1 MILKKVIIENIRS
14 HEYLEFEPASI
25 GVTAISGENGAGK
38 STIVDAFSWSLFGT
52 RLHGLR
58 NKNYIREGVDA
69 KEKTVQVTSYIRV
82 GNTDFMIRRKI
93 TSNEGA
99 CECKVFSYNEE
110 IGDWE
115 FESGPAVTHAESFIR
130 SILNIDEKGF
140 LSSVFIQ
147 QKQVD
152 QIVSASP
159 TERGQ
164 VIEKLIGVSA
174 ITESTKLAREESR
187 ALQRAADIIQ
197 PGSLEDEKAKVD
209 EFKIKVTTAK
219 DNLKEVEETLK
230 TLEPELVVL
239 RATEQAETELQNHL
253 DSLNTSLD
261 NVKKDDSYLKEN
273 LKNYT
278 KILKDNSEISIDY
291 KLKEIIEE
299 ELSESLEKE
308 KAIQNELNNINIQ
321 ITRYASLFE
330 ETLNYD
336 EIKAAYDEI
345 TDNYNDLMNKKSVL
359 DEALMG
365 LKVKVKSV
373 KQHLELLKSGAA
385 ECPVCG
391 HPILNPE
398 EEFKKHTEEQN
409 ENKKEF
415 KQIKE
420 ELTELEEAISKIGND
435 KTQYEALLE
444 KATEQVNS
452 VDDFKKAKENKQT
465 KEAELNSIQLVI
477 NKNREQLADINA
489 NEKHRDLINTA
500 KEQVTISEQRLK
512 DNKKERARLEKEIS
526 TLNVLPKSTY
536 KVLLNNLK
544 EKEDLLVK
552 TNIQKASLDGELKLI
567 VEQAKQAVQDYKRCK
582 EASENYERLHN
593 QITIMNL
600 TNQSL
605 IKFKEQ
611 RIKNSIPEL
620 TDIASE
626 ILARFTDNKFTQLIL
641 TDKFETFV
649 ITENNVKRPVSQL
662 SGGEL
667 SAAAIAL
674 RLAIALFLNNGQQ
687 HLLILDEV
695 LTAMSS
701 DRSQLIL
708 ETITSLTN
716 AQIILIAHNDGINSF
731 ADKVVHL

>member
-82 GNTDFMIRRKI
+82 GNTDFMIKRKI

-219 DNLKEVEETLK
+219 ENLKEVEETLK
-230 TLEPELVVL
+230 TLEQELVVL

-321 ITRYASLFE
+321 ITRYTSLFE

-359 DEALMG
+359 DEALIG

-452 VDDFKKAKENKQT
+452 VDNFKKAKENKQT
-465 KEAELNSIQLVI
+465 KEAKLNSIQLVI

-649 ITENNVKRPVSQL
+649 VTENNVKRPVSQL

>member
-82 GNTDFMIRRKI
+82 GNTDFMIKRKI

-197 PGSLEDEKAKVD
+197 PGSLDDEKAKVD

-230 TLEPELVVL
+230 TLEQELVVL

-649 ITENNVKRPVSQL
+649 VTENNVKRPVSQL

>member
-82 GNTDFMIRRKI
+82 GNTDFMIKRKI

-209 EFKIKVTTAK
+209 EFKVKVTTAK
-219 DNLKEVEETLK
+219 ENLKEVEETLK
-230 TLEPELVVL
+230 TLEQELVVL

-321 ITRYASLFE
+321 ITRYSSLFE

-336 EIKAAYDEI
+336 EIKSAYDEI

-359 DEALMG
+359 DESLMG

-649 ITENNVKRPVSQL
+649 VTENNVKRPVSQL

-731 ADKVVHL
+731 ADKVIHL

>member
-69 KEKTVQVTSYIRV
+69 KEKTVQVTSYIKV
-82 GNTDFMIRRKI
+82 GNTDFMIKRKI

-110 IGDWE
+110 VGDWE

-209 EFKIKVTTAK
+209 DFKIKVTTAK
-219 DNLKEVEETLK
+219 DNLKEVDEALK
-230 TLEPELVVL
+230 TLEQELVVL

-452 VDDFKKAKENKQT
+452 ADDFKKAKENKQT

-649 ITENNVKRPVSQL
+649 VTENNVKRPVSQL

>member
-69 KEKTVQVTSYIRV
+69 KEKTVQVISYIRV
-82 GNTDFMIRRKI
+82 GNTDFMIKRKI

-230 TLEPELVVL
+230 TLEQELVVL

-299 ELSESLEKE
+299 ELSKSLETE
-308 KAIQNELNNINIQ
+308 KAIQTELNNINIQ

-435 KTQYEALLE
+435 KIQYEALLE

>member
-82 GNTDFMIRRKI
+82 GNTDFMIKRKI

-219 DNLKEVEETLK
+219 ENLKEVEETLK
-230 TLEPELVVL
+230 TLEQELVVL

-299 ELSESLEKE
+299 ELSKSLEKE

-321 ITRYASLFE
+321 ITRYTSLFE

-452 VDDFKKAKENKQT
+452 VEDFKKAKENKQT

-649 ITENNVKRPVSQL
+649 VTENNVKRPVSQL

>member
-82 GNTDFMIRRKI
+82 GNTDFMIKRKI

-197 PGSLEDEKAKVD
+197 PGSLDDEKAKVE

-230 TLEPELVVL
+230 TLEQELVVL

-321 ITRYASLFE
+321 ITRYTSLFE

-649 ITENNVKRPVSQL
+649 VTENNVKRPVSQL

>member
-82 GNTDFMIRRKI
+82 GNTDFMIKRKI

-230 TLEPELVVL
+230 TLEQELVVL

>member
-82 GNTDFMIRRKI
+82 GNTDFMIKRKI

-209 EFKIKVTTAK
+209 EFKVKVTTAK
-219 DNLKEVEETLK
+219 ENLKEVEETLK
-230 TLEPELVVL
+230 TLEQELVVL

-321 ITRYASLFE
+321 ITRYTSLFE

-649 ITENNVKRPVSQL
+649 VTENNVKRPVSQL

>member
-82 GNTDFMIRRKI
+82 GNTDFMIKRKI

-197 PGSLEDEKAKVD
+197 PGSLDGEKAKVE

-230 TLEPELVVL
+230 TLEQELVVL

-321 ITRYASLFE
+321 ITRYTSLFE

-649 ITENNVKRPVSQL
+649 VTENNVKRPVSQL

>member
-14 HEYLEFEPASI
+14 HKYLEFEPALI

-69 KEKTVQVTSYIRV
+69 KEEPVQVTSFIRV

-110 IGDWE
+110 LGDWE

-130 SILNIDEKGF
+130 SVLNIDEKGF

-187 ALQRAADIIQ
+187 ALQKAADIIQ
-197 PGSLEDEKAKVD
+197 PGSLEDEKAKVE
-209 EFKIKVTTAK
+209 EFKVSVKEAK
-219 DNLKEVEETLK
+219 NKLEEVKEASK
-230 TLEPELVVL
+230 TLEQELVVL
-239 RATEQAETELQNHL
+239 RETEKAETELQNHL
-253 DSLNTSLD
+253 DSLNTSLE

-278 KILKDNSEISIDY
+278 KILKENSDISIDY

-299 ELSESLEKE
+299 ELEESLKKE
-308 KAIQNELNNINIQ
+308 RTVQNELNNINIQ
-321 ITRYASLFE
+321 ITRFNDLFKE
-330 ETLNYD
+330 LLNYE
-336 EIKAAYDEI
+336 EIKDL
-345 TDNYNDLMNKKSVL
+345 YNEVSDYYADMTKNKSLL

-373 KQHLELLKSGAA
+373 KKHLELLKSGAA

-398 EEFKKHTEEQN
+398 EEFKKHTEEQK

-415 KQIKE
+415 KRISE
-420 ELTELEEAISKIGND
+420 ELEDLEKHIAKMGAEKAL
-435 KTQYEALLE
+435 YEAELE
-444 KATEQVNS
+444 KALEQTNS
-452 VDDFKKAKENKQT
+452 EKDFKKAKRDKKT
-465 KEAELNSIQLVI
+465 KEAELKSIQLVI
-477 NKNREQLADINA
+477 AKNREQLADINA
-489 NEKHRDLINTA
+489 SEKHKDLIKTA
-500 KEQVTISEQRLK
+500 RKQVTLSEQRLK
-512 DNKKERARLEKEIS
+512 DNKKERIRLEKEIS
-526 TLNVLPKSTY
+526 NLNVLPKSTY
-536 KVLLNNLK
+536 KVLLKNLK
-544 EKEDLLVK
+544 NKEDLLVQ
-552 TNIQKASLDGELKLI
+552 TNIQKASLEGELKLI
-567 VEQAKQAVQDYKRCK
+567 LEKAKQAVSDYKRCK
-582 EASENYERLHN
+582 EASENYERLHQ

>member
-14 HEYLEFEPASI
+14 HKYLEFEPASI

-69 KEKTVQVTSYIRV
+69 KEETVQVTSYIRV
-82 GNTDFMIRRKI
+82 GNTDFMIRRQI

-110 IGDWE
+110 LGDWE

-130 SILNIDEKGF
+130 SVLNIDEKGF

-187 ALQRAADIIQ
+187 ALQKAADIIQ
-197 PGSLEDEKAKVD
+197 PGSLEDEKAKVE
-209 EFKIKVTTAK
+209 EFKVSVKEAK
-219 DNLKEVEETLK
+219 NKLEEVKEASK
-230 TLEPELVVL
+230 TLEQELVVL
-239 RATEQAETELQNHL
+239 RETEKAETELQNHL
-253 DSLNTSLD
+253 DSLNTSLE

-278 KILKDNSEISIDY
+278 KILKENSDISIDY

-299 ELSESLEKE
+299 ELEESLKKE
-308 KAIQNELNNINIQ
+308 RIVQNELNNINIQ
-321 ITRYASLFE
+321 ITRFNDLFKE
-330 ETLNYD
+330 PLNYE
-336 EIKAAYDEI
+336 EIKDL
-345 TDNYNDLMNKKSVL
+345 YNEVSDYYADMTKNKSLL

-373 KQHLELLKSGAA
+373 KKHLELLKSGAA

-398 EEFKKHTEEQN
+398 EEFKKHTEEQK

-415 KQIKE
+415 KRISE
-420 ELTELEEAISKIGND
+420 ELEDLEKHIAKMGAEKAL
-435 KTQYEALLE
+435 YEAELE
-444 KATEQVNS
+444 KALEQTNS
-452 VDDFKKAKENKQT
+452 EKDFKKAKRDKKT
-465 KEAELNSIQLVI
+465 KEAELKSIQLVI
-477 NKNREQLADINA
+477 AKNRDQLADINA
-489 NEKHRDLINTA
+489 SEKHKDLIKTA
-500 KEQVTISEQRLK
+500 RKQVTLSEQRLK
-512 DNKKERARLEKEIS
+512 DNKKERIRLEKEIS
-526 TLNVLPKSTY
+526 NLNVLPKSTY
-536 KVLLNNLK
+536 KILLKNLK
-544 EKEDLLVK
+544 NKEDLLVQ
-552 TNIQKASLDGELKLI
+552 TNIQKASLEGELKLI
-567 VEQAKQAVQDYKRCK
+567 LEKAKQAVSDYKRCK
-582 EASENYERLHN
+582 EASENYERLHQ

>member
-14 HEYLEFEPASI
+14 HKYLEFEPASI

-82 GNTDFMIRRKI
+82 GNTDFMIKRKI

-230 TLEPELVVL
+230 TLEQELVVL

-649 ITENNVKRPVSQL
+649 VTENNVKRPVSQL

>member
-82 GNTDFMIRRKI
+82 GNTDFMIKRKI

-197 PGSLEDEKAKVD
+197 PGSLDDEKAKVD

-230 TLEPELVVL
+230 TLEQELVVL

-582 EASENYERLHN
+582 DASENYERLHN

-649 ITENNVKRPVSQL
+649 VTENNVKRPVSQL

>member
-82 GNTDFMIRRKI
+82 GNTDFMIKRKI

-219 DNLKEVEETLK
+219 ENLKEVDEALK
-230 TLEPELVVL
+230 TLEQELVVL

-345 TDNYNDLMNKKSVL
+345 TDKYNDLMNKKSVL

-477 NKNREQLADINA
+477 NKNRGQLAEINA
-489 NEKHRDLINTA
+489 SEKHKDLIETA
-500 KEQVTISEQRLK
+500 RQQVTISEQRLK

-649 ITENNVKRPVSQL
+649 VTENNVKRPVSQL

>member
-82 GNTDFMIRRKI
+82 GNTDFMIKRKI

-197 PGSLEDEKAKVD
+197 PGSLDDEKAKVD

-230 TLEPELVVL
+230 TLEQELVVL

-321 ITRYASLFE
+321 ITRYTSLFE

-359 DEALMG
+359 AEALMG

-409 ENKKEF
+409 ENKK
-415 KQIKE
+415 
-420 ELTELEEAISKIGND
+420 
-435 KTQYEALLE
+435 
-444 KATEQVNS
+444 
-452 VDDFKKAKENKQT
+452 
-465 KEAELNSIQLVI
+465 
-477 NKNREQLADINA
+477 
-489 NEKHRDLINTA
+489 
-500 KEQVTISEQRLK
+500 
-512 DNKKERARLEKEIS
+512 
-526 TLNVLPKSTY
+526 
-536 KVLLNNLK
+536 
-544 EKEDLLVK
+544 
-552 TNIQKASLDGELKLI
+552 
-567 VEQAKQAVQDYKRCK
+567 
-582 EASENYERLHN
+582 
-593 QITIMNL
+593 
-600 TNQSL
+600 
-605 IKFKEQ
+605 
-611 RIKNSIPEL
+611 
-620 TDIASE
+620 
-626 ILARFTDNKFTQLIL
+626 
-641 TDKFETFV
+641 
-649 ITENNVKRPVSQL
+649 
-662 SGGEL
+662 
-667 SAAAIAL
+667 
-674 RLAIALFLNNGQQ
+674 
-687 HLLILDEV
+687 
-695 LTAMSS
+695 
-701 DRSQLIL
+701 
-708 ETITSLTN
+708 
-716 AQIILIAHNDGINSF
+716 
-731 ADKVVHL
+731 

>member
-69 KEKTVQVTSYIRV
+69 KEKTVQVTSYIKV
-82 GNTDFMIRRKI
+82 GNTDFMIKRKI

-110 IGDWE
+110 VGDWE

-219 DNLKEVEETLK
+219 DNLKEVDEALK
-230 TLEPELVVL
+230 TLEQELVVL

-330 ETLNYD
+330 EILNYD

-345 TDNYNDLMNKKSVL
+345 TDKYNDLMNKKSVL

-552 TNIQKASLDGELKLI
+552 TNIQRASLDGELKLI

>member
-82 GNTDFMIRRKI
+82 GNTDFMIKRKI

-230 TLEPELVVL
+230 TLEQELVVL

-299 ELSESLEKE
+299 ELSKSLEKE

-649 ITENNVKRPVSQL
+649 VTENNVKRPVSQL

>member
-82 GNTDFMIRRKI
+82 GNTDFMIKRKI

-230 TLEPELVVL
+230 TLEQELVVL

-321 ITRYASLFE
+321 ITRYTSLFE

-359 DEALMG
+359 DEALLG

-452 VDDFKKAKENKQT
+452 VDNFKKAKENKRT
-465 KEAELNSIQLVI
+465 KEAKLNSIQLVI

-649 ITENNVKRPVSQL
+649 VTENNVKRPVSQL

>member
-82 GNTDFMIRRKI
+82 GNTDFMIKRKI

-230 TLEPELVVL
+230 TLEQELVVL

-336 EIKAAYDEI
+336 EFKTAYDEI

>member
-82 GNTDFMIRRKI
+82 GNTDFMIKRKI

-230 TLEPELVVL
+230 TLEQELVVL

-345 TDNYNDLMNKKSVL
+345 TDNYNNLMNKKSVL

-420 ELTELEEAISKIGND
+420 ELTELEKAISKISND

>member
-82 GNTDFMIRRKI
+82 GNTDFMIKRKI

-230 TLEPELVVL
+230 TLEQELVVL

-420 ELTELEEAISKIGND
+420 ELTELEEAISKMGQE
-435 KTQYEALLE
+435 KALYEAQLE
-444 KATEQVNS
+444 KATEQTNS
-452 VDDFKKAKENKQT
+452 EKDFKKAKENKQT

-512 DNKKERARLEKEIS
+512 DNKKERVRLEKEIS

-649 ITENNVKRPVSQL
+649 VTENNVKRPVSQL

>member
-1 MILKKVIIENIRS
+1 LILKKVIIENIRS

-82 GNTDFMIRRKI
+82 GNTDFMIKRKI

-209 EFKIKVTTAK
+209 DFKIKVTTAK

-230 TLEPELVVL
+230 TLEQELVVL

-321 ITRYASLFE
+321 ITRYTSLFE

-359 DEALMG
+359 DEALIG

-452 VDDFKKAKENKQT
+452 VDNFKKAKENKQT
-465 KEAELNSIQLVI
+465 KEAKLNSIQLVI

-649 ITENNVKRPVSQL
+649 VTENNVKRPVSQL

>member
-82 GNTDFMIRRKI
+82 GNTDFMIKRKI

-230 TLEPELVVL
+230 TLEQELVVL

-299 ELSESLEKE
+299 ELSESLETE
-308 KAIQNELNNINIQ
+308 KAIQTELNNINIQ

-345 TDNYNDLMNKKSVL
+345 TDNYYDLMNKKSVL

-420 ELTELEEAISKIGND
+420 ELTELEKAISKIGND

>member
-1 MILKKVIIENIRS
+1 M
-14 HEYLEFEPASI
+14 
-25 GVTAISGENGAGK
+25 
-38 STIVDAFSWSLFGT
+38 
-52 RLHGLR
+52 
-58 NKNYIREGVDA
+58 
-69 KEKTVQVTSYIRV
+69 TSFIRV

-110 IGDWE
+110 LGDWE

-130 SILNIDEKGF
+130 SVLNIDEKGF

-187 ALQRAADIIQ
+187 ALQKAADIIQ
-197 PGSLEDEKAKVD
+197 SGSLEDEKAKVE
-209 EFKIKVTTAK
+209 EFKVSVKEAK
-219 DNLKEVEETLK
+219 NKLEEVKEASK
-230 TLEPELVVL
+230 TLEQELVVL
-239 RATEQAETELQNHL
+239 RETEKAETELQNHL
-253 DSLNTSLD
+253 DSLNTSLE

-278 KILKDNSEISIDY
+278 KILKENSDISIDY

-299 ELSESLEKE
+299 ELEESLKKE
-308 KAIQNELNNINIQ
+308 RTVQNELNNINIQ
-321 ITRYASLFE
+321 ITRFNDLFKE
-330 ETLNYD
+330 LLNYE
-336 EIKAAYDEI
+336 EIKDL
-345 TDNYNDLMNKKSVL
+345 YNEVSDYYADMTKNKSLL

-373 KQHLELLKSGAA
+373 KKHLELLKSGAA

-398 EEFKKHTEEQN
+398 EEFKKHTEEQK

-415 KQIKE
+415 KRISE
-420 ELTELEEAISKIGND
+420 ELEDLEKHIAKMGAEKAL
-435 KTQYEALLE
+435 YEAELE
-444 KATEQVNS
+444 KALEQTNS
-452 VDDFKKAKENKQT
+452 EKDFKKAKRDKKT
-465 KEAELNSIQLVI
+465 KEAELKSIQLVI
-477 NKNREQLADINA
+477 AKNREQLADINA
-489 NEKHRDLINTA
+489 SEKHKDLIKTA
-500 KEQVTISEQRLK
+500 RKQVTLSEQRLK
-512 DNKKERARLEKEIS
+512 DNKKERIRLEKEIS
-526 TLNVLPKSTY
+526 NLNVLPKSTY
-536 KVLLNNLK
+536 KVLLKNLK
-544 EKEDLLVK
+544 NKEDLLVQ
-552 TNIQKASLDGELKLI
+552 TNIQKASLEGELKLI
-567 VEQAKQAVQDYKRCK
+567 LEKAKQAVSDYKRCK
-582 EASENYERLHN
+582 EASENYERLHQ

>member
-82 GNTDFMIRRKI
+82 GNTDFMIKRKI

-230 TLEPELVVL
+230 TLEQELVVL

-321 ITRYASLFE
+321 ITRYTSLFE

>member
-69 KEKTVQVTSYIRV
+69 KEKTVQVISYIRV
-82 GNTDFMIRRKI
+82 GNTDFMIKRKI

-197 PGSLEDEKAKVD
+197 PGSLDDEKAKVD

-219 DNLKEVEETLK
+219 DNLKDVDEALK
-230 TLEPELVVL
+230 TLEQELVVL

-321 ITRYASLFE
+321 ITRYTSLFE

-336 EIKAAYDEI
+336 EIKASYDEI
-345 TDNYNDLMNKKSVL
+345 TDNYNDLKNKKSVL

-536 KVLLNNLK
+536 KILLNNLK

-649 ITENNVKRPVSQL
+649 VTENNVKRPVSQL

>member
-69 KEKTVQVTSYIRV
+69 KEKTVQVTSYIKV
-82 GNTDFMIRRKI
+82 GNTDFMIKRKI

-197 PGSLEDEKAKVD
+197 PGSLDDEKAKVD

-219 DNLKEVEETLK
+219 DNLKEVDEALK
-230 TLEPELVVL
+230 TLEQELVVL

-299 ELSESLEKE
+299 ELSDSLEKE

-321 ITRYASLFE
+321 ITRYTSLFE

-336 EIKAAYDEI
+336 EIKATYDEI

>member
-69 KEKTVQVTSYIRV
+69 KDKTVQVTSYIRV
-82 GNTDFMIRRKI
+82 GNTDFMIKRKI

-230 TLEPELVVL
+230 TLEQELVVL

-552 TNIQKASLDGELKLI
+552 TNIQKASLDGKLKLI

>member
-82 GNTDFMIRRKI
+82 GNTDFMIKRKI

-209 EFKIKVTTAK
+209 EFKVKVTTAK
-219 DNLKEVEETLK
+219 ENLKEVEETLK
-230 TLEPELVVL
+230 TLEQELVVL

-321 ITRYASLFE
+321 ITRYTSLFE

-359 DEALMG
+359 DESLMG

-452 VDDFKKAKENKQT
+452 VDNFKKAKENKQT
-465 KEAELNSIQLVI
+465 KEAKLNSIQLVI

-649 ITENNVKRPVSQL
+649 VTENNVKRPVSQL

>member
-82 GNTDFMIRRKI
+82 GNTDFMIKRKI

-209 EFKIKVTTAK
+209 DFKIKVTTAK

-230 TLEPELVVL
+230 TLEQELVVL

-321 ITRYASLFE
+321 ITRYTSLFE

-359 DEALMG
+359 DEALIG

-649 ITENNVKRPVSQL
+649 VTENNVKRPVSQL

>member
-82 GNTDFMIRRKI
+82 GNTDFMIKRKI

-230 TLEPELVVL
+230 TLEQELVVL

-299 ELSESLEKE
+299 ELSESLDTE

-489 NEKHRDLINTA
+489 NEKHRDLINTS

>member
-82 GNTDFMIRRKI
+82 GNTDFMIKRKI

-230 TLEPELVVL
+230 TLEQELVVL

-253 DSLNTSLD
+253 DSLNTNLD

-649 ITENNVKRPVSQL
+649 VTENNVKRPVSQL

>member
-82 GNTDFMIRRKI
+82 GNTDFMIKRKI

-197 PGSLEDEKAKVD
+197 PGSLDDEKAKVE

-230 TLEPELVVL
+230 TLEQELVVL

-321 ITRYASLFE
+321 ITRYTSLFE

-345 TDNYNDLMNKKSVL
+345 TDNYNDFMNKKSVL

-649 ITENNVKRPVSQL
+649 VTENNVKRPVSQL

>member
-82 GNTDFMIRRKI
+82 GNTDFMIKRKI

-230 TLEPELVVL
+230 TLEQELVVL

-398 EEFKKHTEEQN
+398 EEFKKHTEEQH

>member
-14 HEYLEFEPASI
+14 HEYLEFEPAAI

-82 GNTDFMIRRKI
+82 GNTDFMIKRKI

-230 TLEPELVVL
+230 TLEQELVVL

-299 ELSESLEKE
+299 ELFESLEKE

-321 ITRYASLFE
+321 ITRYTSLFE

-649 ITENNVKRPVSQL
+649 VTENNVKRPVSQL

>member
-82 GNTDFMIRRKI
+82 GNTDFMIKRKI

-209 EFKIKVTTAK
+209 EFKVKVTTAK
-219 DNLKEVEETLK
+219 ENLKEVEETLK
-230 TLEPELVVL
+230 TLEQELVVL

-336 EIKAAYDEI
+336 EIKSAYDEI

-359 DEALMG
+359 DESLMG

-649 ITENNVKRPVSQL
+649 VTENNVKRPVSQL